1 MELDNENEIFND
13 AVTLGPGTEQF
24 DWTRKLLSLAIML
37 GKEFIAPEVAAKTAD
52 AVVFEK
58 ATEHAVGADEISE
71 EDGAEMIVDRLAASV
86 VSVVK
91 PVIKEVVTEGLGV
104 LVAGACSVLGAP
116 QLAPLAYVAGRTLG
130 EHLAE
135 PVTKIVEAGTK
146 RLFGFIK
153 DFWNDC
159 RKILT
164 DALET
169 AVETQI
175 A

>member
-1 MELDNENEIFND
+1 MELDSENEIFND
-13 AVTLGPGTEQF
+13 AVTLGTGTEQF
-24 DWTRKLLSLAIML
+24 DWARKLLSLAIVL
-37 GKEFIAPEVAAKTAD
+37 GKEFIAPEAAAKTAD
-52 AVVFEK
+52 AAVFEK
-58 ATEHAVGADEISE
+58 AAEHAVGNGEISD
-71 EDGAEMIVDRLAASV
+71 EDGAELIVDRLASAV
-86 VSVVK
+86 VTVIKPVVK
-91 PVIKEVVTEGLGV
+91 QVVTNGLGA
-104 LVAGACSVLGAP
+104 LAAGACAFLGAP

-135 PVTKIVEAGTK
+135 PVAKVVEAGAK

-159 RKILT
+159 RKALT
-164 DALET
+164 DAFET